1 MTRTS
6 QTLPAETGG
15 TEITRFNG
23 LRHGVLSRYMVLHAD
38 ECQAIVAALVA
49 EHASV
54 STFARNIRRRKR
66 GSMSNIKL
74 SNYQVKQ
81 SRIVE
86 GVCVPISNGVG
97 DYDELLREAVRVAL
111 RIDMNPARDDWDDLY
126 VRIRN
131 LMAAY
136 TASPEG
142 EGEDACILMTRL
154 AICVADV
161 IPMTIREGLITPS
174 STGATPQTQLP
185 EG

>member
-1 MTRTS
+1 
-6 QTLPAETGG
+6 
-15 TEITRFNG
+15 
-23 LRHGVLSRYMVLHAD
+23 
-38 ECQAIVAALVA
+38 
-49 EHASV
+49 
-54 STFARNIRRRKR
+54 
-66 GSMSNIKL
+66 MSKIKL
-74 SNYQVKQ
+74 TNYQAKQ

-111 RIDMNPARDDWDDLY
+111 RMDMNPARDDWHDLY
-126 VRIRN
+126 DRIRS

-154 AICVADV
+154 AILVADV